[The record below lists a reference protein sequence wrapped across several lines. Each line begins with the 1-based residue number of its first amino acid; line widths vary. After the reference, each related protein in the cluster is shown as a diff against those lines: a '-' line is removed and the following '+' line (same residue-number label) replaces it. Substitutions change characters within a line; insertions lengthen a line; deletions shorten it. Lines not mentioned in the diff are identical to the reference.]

1 MITDE
6 DRKLCAIV
14 WLGQLTPGLFSI
26 VVPLLLLAV
35 VHPIHAR
42 SRSEVP
48 VQADDPVENM
58 ESRTVEGG
66 LVIVTFDIV
75 AEDPEATFDVLML
88 FSVDGGVTFSQTA
101 EIHMTGDA
109 GVVLA
114 GTGKRIVWEA
124 TRVVEPGQ
132 LSQLEVRLI
141 VRARLGPEARPSHW
155 GIRASFSPT
164 WTVADSLGD
173 FGSRTTSHDI
183 RGSDFRVGFVR
194 GREWGREWGIS
205 LVRRAIKEGSERIV
219 TEPEFFFFF
228 ECDPSIGP
236 CDTTTTFTARKDAS
250 FWGVEAHYLA
260 PIYRIGTRVQLGAF
274 LAGGIGLPY
283 GGTLSQRTRG
293 PIFEDPLAEF
303 PDMPRQVPEGPGFIA
318 NAESFGSTEDFLEVL
333 PGQVEALSETEAFD
347 IFGNTD
353 PIALV
358 RVLLVADVS
367 LGERAKLRFGGGFN
381 YPGYELFSVDF
392 VYLFGAQ
399 GR

>member
-14 WLGQLTPGLFSI
+14 WLGQLTPGLFSS

-42 SRSEVP
+42 SRSEVR

-66 LVIVTFDIV
+66 LVIVTFDLV

-141 VRARLGPEARPSHW
+141 VRARLGREARPW
-155 GIRASFSPT
+155 YGGIRASFSPT
-164 WTVADSLGD
+164 WTVSDSLAGLVV
-173 FGSRTTSHDI
+173 SRTTSHDI
-183 RGSDFRVGFVR
+183 SGSDVRVGFVR
-194 GREWGREWGIS
+194 GREWGREWGIAPPLTKNS
-205 LVRRAIKEGSERIV
+205 DLINPCLCHSVKRCPVFHFPPHVQKTQKIHLQCHFSE
-219 TEPEFFFFF
+219 
-228 ECDPSIGP
+228 
-236 CDTTTTFTARKDAS
+236 
-250 FWGVEAHYLA
+250 
-260 PIYRIGTRVQLGAF
+260 
-274 LAGGIGLPY
+274 
-283 GGTLSQRTRG
+283 
-293 PIFEDPLAEF
+293 
-303 PDMPRQVPEGPGFIA
+303 
-318 NAESFGSTEDFLEVL
+318 
-333 PGQVEALSETEAFD
+333 
-347 IFGNTD
+347 
-353 PIALV
+353 
-358 RVLLVADVS
+358 
-367 LGERAKLRFGGGFN
+367 
-381 YPGYELFSVDF
+381 
-392 VYLFGAQ
+392 
-399 GR
+399 